1 MDHPLLV
8 VLATLCLAAL
18 FRRSL
23 QQLSCYILVALIVSV
38 EGVAY
43 FIFQTSILEPVQQ
56 DDKVVIRDCVPL
68 VFQSKPTA
76 PSSVAEIC
84 TPYRKRKPMMMRSPV
99 RQKPKDQH
107 GSGIIRPRYT
117 PEEVRTRDLERIQR
131 AEVSPT
137 GTEPALQPPGPPPS
151 NPVSNKLRH
160 RIPPLPADSHPRCD
174 SCGQSL
180 RKSIVAKANLFVAR
194 KPPPKSVVTYRKS
207 AVVKSTSA
215 ITPSTLPLHPSSNLD
230 VFIGTMTYEEK
241 DSAKRCRAWV
251 LQDSDQTSPVAD
263 SELTPSEVEI
273 STETFSPPLKSITS
287 TPPASKASVL
297 DLPIL
302 ASPIQSNLTFEPLPT
317 SPPEPEAVVS
327 TSPPVFEFDI
337 LPQSSDISNPVVER
351 DDPSPVS
358 QQDVEPTPDPS
369 LDMTPVFPVPSP
381 PIESDLVVTP
391 IYSPTFD
398 IESFSVELAAESG
411 LGIDSPPDL
420 HVEPAFKHTLQFEP
434 APSPS
439 APVAVP
445 NLAFVGDAAGL
456 NESAPIN
463 SLGSEFGALSS
474 TPQPEISPSP
484 TPAFP
489 TPLPPPIQHSTP
501 FNFIQD
507 NIPDKLL
514 ADATPSRPLRN
525 VDDVKSTTRIN
536 SSPVQAVQPTPV
548 GRASPAATQSSRRE
562 ASGSSSTRSSGT
574 AAAAL
579 ASTFYL
585 KQFERDYDLEKMK
598 KKLRWIFEEQGGAI
612 KSPNQVAEVLQRKWD
627 HEPNCFM
634 DFRLRVQFDPEKFD
648 LHRFF
653 EVYPQHKDS
662 TVDTKTD
669 LLCLVWDNRPHMLDP
684 FRHSTLKHYARE
696 QKRLAR
702 RPADNSGR

>member
-1 MDHPLLV
+1 MDHLLLV
-8 VLATLCLAAL
+8 VFATVCLAAL

-23 QQLSCYILVALIVSV
+23 QQLSCYILVALIVSI

-43 FIFQTSILEPVQQ
+43 FIFQTSIFEHVQQ
-56 DDKVVIRDCVPL
+56 DDKVVRDCVPL

-84 TPYRKRKPMMMRSPV
+84 TPYRKRKPMMRSPAV
-99 RQKPKDQH
+99 HQIPKDQY
-107 GSGIIRPRYT
+107 GSGILRPRYT
-117 PEEVRTRDLERIQR
+117 SAEVRTRDLERIQR
-131 AEVSPT
+131 AEASPT
-137 GTEPALQPPGPPPS
+137 TSEPTSQPPGPPPS
-151 NPVSNKLRH
+151 NGISNNLKLRH
-160 RIPPLPADSHPRCD
+160 RIPPLPFFSHPRCN

-180 RKSIVAKANLFVAR
+180 RKSIFAKANLFVAR
-194 KPPPKSVVTYRKS
+194 KAPPKSVVTYRKS

-230 VFIGTMTYEEK
+230 VFIGTTTYEEE
-241 DSAKRCRAWV
+241 DRAERCRAWV
-251 LQDSDQTSPVAD
+251 LQDSDQTSPVA
-263 SELTPSEVEI
+263 ELTPSEVDI
-273 STETFSPPLKSITS
+273 STEAFSPPLQAITS
-287 TPPASKASVL
+287 TPPASKVSVL

-302 ASPIQSNLTFEPLPT
+302 ASPIQSNLPFEPLPA
-317 SPPEPEAVVS
+317 SPPEPEAVVP
-327 TSPPVFEFDI
+327 TSPPVFKFDV
-337 LPQSSDISNPVVER
+337 LPQSIDISNPIVER
-351 DDPSPVS
+351 DDPSPVP
-358 QQDVEPTPDPS
+358 QQDVEPTPDPI
-369 LDMTPVFPVPSP
+369 LDMTPVFPIPSP
-381 PIESDLVVTP
+381 PIESD
-391 IYSPTFD
+391 IN
-398 IESFSVELAAESG
+398 SFSVKLAAESG
-411 LGIDSPPDL
+411 LGIDSPADL
-420 HVEPAFKHTLQFEP
+420 QVEPASQSPPFDYTPQSGP

-439 APVAVP
+439 EPVAVP
-445 NLAFVGDAAGL
+445 TLAFLGDAVGL

-463 SLGSEFGALSS
+463 SLAFDFGALSS
-474 TPQPEISPSP
+474 TPQPEISPS
-484 TPAFP
+484 A
-489 TPLPPPIQHSTP
+489 TPLPPPIQQSTP
-501 FNFIQD
+501 FNVIQKNLPD
-507 NIPDKLL
+507 NML
-514 ADATPSRPLRN
+514 AFATHSQPLPN
-525 VDDVKSTTRIN
+525 VDVVKSTTRVN

-585 KQFERDYDLEKMK
+585 KQFERDYDLDEMK
-598 KKLRWIFEEQGGAI
+598 KKLRWIFEEQGG
-612 KSPNQVAEVLQRKWD
+612 D
-627 HEPNCFM
+627 HDPNCFM

-702 RPADNSGR
+702 RAADNSGR